1 MAIAK
6 WYKVDFHTHT
16 PESNCFPDKSVTPD
30 MWLKAAKESGMN
42 AVIVTDHNSV
52 GYIDKIEK
60 IKSAYEENNNFKVF
74 YGIEI
79 CVSAE
84 FTHFLLVFDDKM
96 TVVDIQDAVISH
108 LGLQRRDWANTEI
121 NVSEDKL
128 KNICD
133 NLGDR
138 LFVIPAHFASNKGL
152 GKCNINAIK
161 KYNEFINFAAIE
173 VRNNEDIR
181 EYENKVREKAINKAV
196 LVSGSDNP
204 STLDEHQHSIDG
216 FGKKYTW
223 VKMSSLSFEGL
234 RQVFIDP
241 EHRCINWVEL
251 QEFDLDYNPNEATHN
266 YISGIKF
273 EGISH
278 MTDMDMRFSPNLNC
292 IIGGRGTG
300 KSTIVDAINY
310 GVGHEKDLS
319 KCELLNKTM
328 KNDGKITT
336 YFEFGS
342 NNSYV
347 IEINRKKKLLECQVS
362 DEQGVVVNPPE
373 FKIDF
378 YGQKEI
384 FSLIEED
391 DSIAHLDKSP
401 LIKMIDEKVSSE
413 MFSYSDD
420 INDAIL
426 AMIKL
431 SDEYKINRKKINEM
445 PTIKAEIEKTEAILK
460 KYKASGI
467 EKAREDYETVD
478 SRIRQVEKVIDDEVN
493 QLSVSISQY
502 EEFNQWLSNQIENTK
517 KNSENDNNVEMNVI
531 NSIIEANVEI
541 IVLLNKNREAMGKI
555 KESYRATKAYSQREE
570 MYDKYM
576 KALEQVRNTHG
587 ENIDFLQEQLQ
598 NNRIRYSELLTLQ
611 TTQRELEGKIEKSI
625 SDFIAIRLKLTQK
638 RKEIIANLEL
648 DTIQIDI
655 TAMGHMARWKANLQ
669 REFGKEDI
677 FDAIF
682 QILADYVLQSDN
694 DFLNYKKYLQF
705 LLTSDSGDI
714 ESIGITL
721 SDTRFN
727 RLWQDKVKN
736 DTLGSLIK
744 VIPEDKIRIRIVDNS
759 GMIDINEGSPGQK
772 SAAML
777 AFILNSGQ
785 NPLIIDQPED
795 DLDNSLI
802 HKLIV
807 QSIRR
812 MKNHRQI
819 IIVTHN
825 PNIPVLGDAEGIII
839 LERNSEGKVTFR
851 KGKKAGCVEEKVIR
865 EGICE
870 IMEGGTVAFKKRA
883 EKYLYQ

>member
-1 MAIAK
+1 MSIAK

-16 PESNCFPDKSVTPD
+16 PESVCFPDKSITPD
-30 MWLKAAKESGMN
+30 MWLEAAKNSGIN
-42 AVIVTDHNSV
+42 AVVVTDHNSV
-52 GYIDKIEK
+52 GFISKIEE
-60 IKSAYEENNNFKVF
+60 IKSNYENNDFKVF
-74 YGIEI
+74 YGMEL
-79 CVSAE
+79 CVSADYA
-84 FTHFLLVFDDKM
+84 HFLLIFDDKM
-96 TVVDIQDAVISH
+96 QVNEIEDAVISH
-108 LGLQRRDWANTEI
+108 LGLKRTDWNNTEI
-121 NVSEDKL
+121 NVSEDRL
-128 KNICD
+128 KDLCTE
-133 NLGDR
+133 LGNR

-152 GKCNINAIK
+152 GNSNINAIK
-161 KYNEFINFAAIE
+161 KYKEFILFPAIE
-173 VRNNEDIR
+173 VRNDQDVK
-181 EYENKVREKAINKAV
+181 EYENKVREKVINRAV
-196 LVSGSDNP
+196 LISGSDNP
-204 STLDEHQHSIDG
+204 ANKDSNQHSIEG
-216 FGKKYTW
+216 FGKMFTW
-223 VKMSSLSFEGL
+223 VKMASLTFEGL

-241 EHRCINWVEL
+241 EHRCINWLDL
-251 QEFDLDYNPNEATHN
+251 QRIGLDYNPNEVTHN
-266 YISGIKF
+266 FISGIKF

-278 MTDMDMRFSPNLNC
+278 MTDMNMRFSPNLNC

-300 KSTIVDAINY
+300 KSTIVDAIDY
-310 GVGHEKDLS
+310 GVSHKTDLS
-319 KCELLNKTM
+319 KCELLDKTM

-336 YFEFGS
+336 FFEFGS
-342 NNSYV
+342 NNSYA
-347 IEINRKKKLLECQVS
+347 IKTTRKKKLMERQVF
-362 DEQGVVVNPPE
+362 DEKGIVVNPPE

-391 DSIAHLDKSP
+391 DSIAHQEKSP

-431 SDEYKINRKKINEM
+431 SDEYKVHRKKINEM

-467 EKAREDYETVD
+467 EKAREDYETID
-478 SRIRQVEKVIDDEVN
+478 SRVRQVEKVIEDEVN
-493 QLSVSISQY
+493 QLDVSISQY
-502 EEFNQWLSNQIENTK
+502 EELNQQLSNQIEHIK
-517 KNSENDNNVEMNVI
+517 KNPEDDSNVEINVI
-531 NSIIEANVEI
+531 NSIIEENTEI
-541 IVLLNKNREAMGKI
+541 IVLLNKNRDAMDKI
-555 KESYRATKAYSQREE
+555 KESYGASKAYSQRKE

-598 NNRIRYSELLTLQ
+598 NNRIRYNELLSLQ
-611 TTQRELEGKIEKSI
+611 TDQKELEVKIEKSI
-625 SDFIAIRLKLTQK
+625 SNFISIRLKLTQK
-638 RKEIIANLEL
+638 RKEIIGNLEL

-655 TAMGHMARWKANLQ
+655 TAMGHLARWKANLQ

-677 FDAIF
+677 FDTDF
-682 QILADYVLQSDN
+682 QSLTDYVLRSDN

-721 SDTRFN
+721 SDARFN
-727 RLWQDKVKN
+727 RLWQDKFKN
-736 DTLGSLIK
+736 DTLSSLIK
-744 VIPEDKIRIRIVDNS
+744 VIPEDKISIRIVDNS

-812 MKNHRQI
+812 MKDQRQI

-839 LERNSEGKVTFR
+839 LERNSEGKVIFR

-870 IMEGGTVAFKKRA
+870 IMEGGTDAFRKRA

>member
-60 IKSAYEENNNFKVF
+60 IKSSYEENNNFKVF

-677 FDAIF
+677 FDANF
-682 QILADYVLQSDN
+682 QILADYVLQPDN

-727 RLWQDKVKN
+727 RIWQDKVKN

-744 VIPEDKIRIRIVDNS
+744 VIPEDKIRI
-759 GMIDINEGSPGQK
+759 
-772 SAAML
+772 
-777 AFILNSGQ
+777 
-785 NPLIIDQPED
+785 
-795 DLDNSLI
+795 
-802 HKLIV
+802 
-807 QSIRR
+807 IR
-812 MKNHRQI
+812 
-819 IIVTHN
+819 
-825 PNIPVLGDAEGIII
+825 
-839 LERNSEGKVTFR
+839 
-851 KGKKAGCVEEKVIR
+851 
-865 EGICE
+865 
-870 IMEGGTVAFKKRA
+870 
-883 EKYLYQ
+883 